1 MKQIDKYI
9 FREVA
14 KPLIFSFFIFSSL
27 WIVNLLIRVL
37 NLAISKGI
45 ELHSLFKLILYS
57 LPTVIVTSIPMAALM
72 GVMLGLSRLNNDSEI
87 TALRAAGLS
96 NIRILRP
103 LIGLAGVLSILSL
116 TLNETV
122 VPMGKFLSQ
131 EVYINEITLKK
142 PFPKVA
148 QNLFFDGGQSFKL
161 YVRDYS
167 EEENLMKNVT
177 LYQFTDSFPQVTQ
190 AESAQIQNGSLWV
203 FTDGK
208 TTYFNDDGSIKYQ
221 ISFKNWSYPI
231 SDRYAQKIHR
241 QRDNKNPD
249 EMSMTELRHE
259 IKVRTQKNLG
269 SLDYQ
274 TQLFF
279 RSSFPFAALFLVIAG
294 SPVAIR
300 HTRGSRSSGF
310 GVGIFLMIIYYILLS
325 SGKSL
330 GGNGTLPP
338 ALANWSANLF
348 SLGAGMY
355 FMRGLK
361 NS

>member
-1 MKQIDKYI
+1 MKRIDKYI
-9 FREVA
+9 LKEIIR
-14 KPLIFSFFIFSSL
+14 PLIFSFFIFSSL

-87 TALRAAGLS
+87 TAMRAAGLS
-96 NIRILRP
+96 NIRILCP
-103 LIGLAGVLSILSL
+103 LIGLAGLLSILSL
-116 TLNETV
+116 LLNETV

-148 QNLFFDGGQSFKL
+148 QNLFFDGGQHFKL

-167 EEENLMKNVT
+167 EEDNLMKNVT
-177 LYQFTDSFPQVTQ
+177 LYQFTENFPQLTQ
-190 AESAQIQNGSLWV
+190 AQSAQIQNGNLWV

-208 TTYFNDDGSIKYQ
+208 TTYFNDDGSVKYQ
-221 ISFKNWSYPI
+221 ITFKSWNYPI

-249 EMSMTELRHE
+249 EMSMAELKKE
-259 IKVRTQKNLG
+259 IKAREEKKLG

-274 TQLFF
+274 TQFFF

-300 HTRGSRSSGF
+300 HTRGSKSSGF
-310 GVGIFLMIIYYILLS
+310 GVGICLMIIYYILLS

-338 ALANWSANLF
+338 AFSNWSANLF
-348 SLGAGMY
+348 SLIAGIY
-355 FMRGLK
+355 FIKGLK
-361 NS
+361 KA